1 MAFSIPELQALV
13 IATQP
18 RELQLVNLN
27 NLLDLLDARLDV
39 QHDMFVK
46 SITSLMVLFLKS
58 SIAFC
63 KALMTS
69 SSSGDF
75 PLSFLTSETFYVTES
90 FFQPAV
96 PPFSARTN
104 LSPLSPTRTFNMS
117 FSTSTTRTGFSEA
130 SFSVARTIKPQ
141 PRLLLALLFLSWVLR
156 SHPWQFFSH
165 PFGTCFIKRSVTL
178 RLGGQHV
185 FHRRCW

>member
-1 MAFSIPELQALV
+1 MAFCIPELQALV

-39 QHDMFVK
+39 RHDMFVK
-46 SITSLMVLFLKS
+46 LITSLMVLFLKT

-63 KALMTS
+63 NALMTS

-96 PPFSARTN
+96 TPFPARTN

-117 FSTSTTRTGFSEA
+117 FSTSNNQTTTSPA
-130 SFSVARTIKPQ
+130 VCTALSFMCPEVPS
-141 PRLLLALLFLSWVLR
+141 LAVFFTSFWHVFHQTFC
-156 SHPWQFFSH
+156 HP
-165 PFGTCFIKRSVTL
+165 PA
-178 RLGGQHV
+178 GGQHV